1 MKEQFFSI
9 VFVIF
14 ILTIYCKVSNGDTTH
29 DIIHND
35 IRRANMKIRTTK
47 NELST
52 EIKEAKNDLSTEIKE
67 AKNDLST
74 KIDEVKIQ
82 LSEQHENSIKKIN
95 EEIEELKK
103 KDKEKQDEI
112 DLLKIENEELK
123 LRTAPKSCTE
133 LANQKVNRD
142 QDVFID
148 VDGIDYG
155 FQPTKAHCR
164 FPTNEITFGTDQQ
177 IDFDLSEDTKNLTY
191 DEAMLNQ
198 IKMTINNSASCS
210 QTWNFSCH
218 LSPLSGNSVSL
229 QCFSYHYTPH
239 CCR

>member
-9 VFVIF
+9 AFVIF
-14 ILTIYCKVSNGDTTH
+14 ILTIYCKVSNG
-29 DIIHND
+29 
-35 IRRANMKIRTTK
+35 
-47 NELST
+47 ELSGELT
-52 EIKEAKNDLSTEIKE
+52 ISRLNGEFRRVYDRIING
-67 AKNDLST
+67 KNDLST
-74 KIDEVKIQ
+74 KIDDVKTQ
-82 LSEQHENSIKKIN
+82 VSEQHKQSINAIYK
-95 EEIEELKK
+95 EIGELKT
-103 KDKEKQDEI
+103 KDREKQDEI
-112 DLLKIENEELK
+112 DLLKKENEELK

-133 LANQKVNRD
+133 LANQKINRD

-218 LSPLSGNSVSL
+218 LSPLSRNSVSL
-229 QCFSYHYTPH
+229 QCFSYHYSP
-239 CCR
+239 

>member
-29 DIIHND
+29 DIIHAD
-35 IRRANMKIRTTK
+35 IRRANMKIRTT
-47 NELST
+47 
-52 EIKEAKNDLSTEIKE
+52 KNDLSTEIKE

-155 FQPTKAHCR
+155 FQPT
-164 FPTNEITFGTDQQ
+164 TVI
-177 IDFDLSEDTKNLTY
+177 
-191 DEAMLNQ
+191 
-198 IKMTINNSASCS
+198 
-210 QTWNFSCH
+210 
-218 LSPLSGNSVSL
+218 
-229 QCFSYHYTPH
+229 
-239 CCR
+239 

>member
-29 DIIHND
+29 DIIHAD

-52 EIKEAKNDLSTEIKE
+52 EIEDAKNDLSTTIDEVK
-67 AKNDLST
+67 KQLST

-82 LSEQHENSIKKIN
+82 LLEQHENSTR
-95 EEIEELKK
+95 EIEELKT
-103 KDKEKQDEI
+103 KDREKQDEI
-112 DLLKIENEELK
+112 DLLKKENEELK

-133 LANQKVNRD
+133 LANQKINRD

-229 QCFSYHYTPH
+229 QCFSYHYSP
-239 CCR
+239 